1 MNFGKLNQ
9 DVPYLIIPQKHWKLS
24 CHKFCCLY
32 RTAEILN
39 MIFSGTRYVE
49 FTAKTDGDWRQ
60 SKGWASVYL
69 LSEDNVIAQQNCNA
83 SHTGEIA

>member
-1 MNFGKLNQ
+1 M
-9 DVPYLIIPQKHWKLS
+9 
-24 CHKFCCLY
+24 
-32 RTAEILN
+32 
-39 MIFSGTRYVE
+39 E

-69 LSEDNVIAQQNCNA
+69 LSEDNVIALQNCNA